1 MSPLEDP
8 LRGSTG
14 VKAMCTLHVFKTYI
28 DIRLDAIEASLDEMK
43 QLLRSQLGSYQS
55 TSTDHG
61 IPSTDNSALTTIKDL
76 DENEDNIV
84 LPTITSADLHPA
96 PITVVRHVGNLITEP
111 ETNGEN
117 DSILGHM
124 TEMGLDSENF
134 ASVFQHGFEQI
145 ASWYPFPHETMS
157 DLKQNYP
164 LLFAM
169 CLLAGFRATAGLNRS
184 NLHITLHSMVKTHL
198 GMKAL
203 DTPIGITTI
212 HAMLIFSAWSFGPLV
227 PGGRYIDSWLMSS
240 TTITHCMLSFSLS
253 ELGSLTSFYDDT
265 SRNMCRMWIQA
276 SLVHLKFAIGTGR
289 PSVVTCD
296 RLRQWTEIV
305 KYPGFETFDQIIAAE
320 LKIYILLYEVI
331 CNSANSVGEAW
342 ELINRWSRKY
352 LADGNSVLTW
362 ARSCVSLILSRWELA
377 KQQQGMSPGSL
388 AQNERLKDLTQT
400 VIRHA
405 QVVLSEILI
414 YGSSETAFVRP
425 TYDYLLSAYAGVTL
439 AEYSSDISDIHATYT
454 LMENVRTQARIP
466 RSIDG
471 VFSWATNVVQ
481 KKARDYLDSSVS
493 INSGDTLYSYPMSV
507 ADWAP
512 FRFIDSLPSSGWDG
526 LEESMRPF

>member
-1 MSPLEDP
+1 MLTNTD
-8 LRGSTG
+8 T
-14 VKAMCTLHVFKTYI
+14 
-28 DIRLDAIEASLDEMK
+28 RLDAIEASLDEMK
-43 QLLRSQLGSYQS
+43 QLLRSHLGNDRS
-55 TSTDHG
+55 TSTDHD
-61 IPSTDNSALTTIKDL
+61 ITSRANSTLATIKDL

-84 LPTITSADLHPA
+84 LPPNITADFHPA

-117 DSILGHM
+117 DHILGHM

-203 DTPIGITTI
+203 DTPIGLTTI

-240 TTITHCMLSFSLS
+240 TTITHCMLTFSLS

-305 KYPGFETFDQIIAAE
+305 KYPGFEPFDQIIAAE

-331 CNSANSVGEAW
+331 YNTANSVSEAW
-342 ELINRWSRKY
+342 EMANRWSRKY
-352 LADGNSVLTW
+352 LADGNSQNNTKEPL
-362 ARSCVSLILSRWELA
+362 
-377 KQQQGMSPGSL
+377 PGSL
-388 AQNERLKDLTQT
+388 HHSERMKTLTQT

-414 YGSSETAFVRP
+414 YGSSDTPFVRP

-466 RSIDG
+466 RSIEG
-471 VFSWATNVVQ
+471 VFNWATNVVQ

-512 FRFIDSLPSSGWDG
+512 FRFIDSMPSSGWDG
-526 LEESMRPF
+526 FEESMRPF